1 MNIPKQNNSDMLDSG
16 WWDLL
21 PKHYIKWIR
30 LGRFDRPVGF
40 WLLLLPG
47 WWVLPLT
54 NLDFINCIKLMFIFL
69 IGSIVM
75 RAAGCTIND
84 MWDKDIDKKI
94 SRTKKRPL
102 ASGEISLFSALT
114 FTAILLFV
122 GSSLLLYFSNLLT
135 LLITTFGFIFYSLIY
150 TIYLKW
156 ATPQNIVIGGLSGA
170 LPPLIGWTAVNNDIS
185 LLPLTLVLVIFLWTP
200 PHFWPLAIDRLEEY
214 KKEGVPMMPIAKGVS
229 RTKKEMVVYAI
240 LLLAASLAPFFY
252 GLTGYFYL
260 ISTTTLNLYF
270 IYLCIA
276 YLNDREN
283 ELSMK
288 IFNFSVKYMFLFFL
302 ATYIDFLISLYV

>member
-1 MNIPKQNNSDMLDSG
+1 MNLASYINLCKPKIVLLLTVTALVGMLLSINFYSNILDGLAS
-16 WWDLL
+16 LL
-21 PKHYIKWIR
+21 GFALLAGASAALNQI
-30 LGRFDRPVGF
+30 FDRE
-40 WLLLLPG
+40 
-47 WWVLPLT
+47 T
-54 NLDFINCIKLMFIFL
+54 
-69 IGSIVM
+69 
-75 RAAGCTIND
+75 
-84 MWDKDIDKKI
+84 DKNMN
-94 SRTKKRPL
+94 RTKKRPL

-122 GSSLLLYFSNLLT
+122 GSSLLLYFSNLMT

>member
-1 MNIPKQNNSDMLDSG
+1 MNLASYINLCKPKIVLLLTVTALVGMLLSINFYSNILDGLAS
-16 WWDLL
+16 LL
-21 PKHYIKWIR
+21 GFALLAGASAALNQI
-30 LGRFDRPVGF
+30 FDRE
-40 WLLLLPG
+40 
-47 WWVLPLT
+47 T
-54 NLDFINCIKLMFIFL
+54 
-69 IGSIVM
+69 
-75 RAAGCTIND
+75 
-84 MWDKDIDKKI
+84 DKNMN
-94 SRTKKRPL
+94 RTKTRPL

-185 LLPLTLVLVIFLWTP
+185 LLPLILVLVIFLWTP
-200 PHFWPLAIDRLEEY
+200 PHFWPLAIDRLDEY

-260 ISTTTLNLYF
+260 ISTTALNLYF